1 MKYRVAIDTG
11 GTNTDAF
18 IFNEET
24 RTSFVGKVPS
34 TPKNPAV
41 AITDAI
47 KAAGLKASE
56 IKLITHGTTV
66 ATNALIERNFPKTA
80 MVTTRGFRD
89 VVEICD
95 GTKEELWDAY
105 IDKPTPYIRRRD
117 RFEVSER
124 VDYNGDVVTPLDR
137 DEARRIAERIA
148 KLGYQA
154 VCVCFINSYVNAD
167 HEQAMKTIL
176 AEYLPLETYIC
187 TSSETI
193 PEMFEHPRF
202 STAMINAVLGPCIV
216 NYISDLDKR
225 LKEMG
230 YKGDLLI
237 LHSGGGVLTA
247 KGTSRFPARLASS
260 GIVAGAIAGAHIAK
274 QAGYLNAISFDMG
287 GTSTDVALTY
297 KGELKTANSWQVE
310 YGYPIMF
317 PSVEV
322 LTIGA
327 GGGSIA
333 WIDAGGSLRNGPQS
347 AGADPG
353 PACYGKGGEEA
364 TNTDANLVLG
374 RLNHSLLGGRLQ
386 LDLKASKKVIN
397 SKVVTPLRM
406 DLAGAASAMLKVAEA
421 NMANAIRLISIG
433 RGYDPRDFALVAF
446 GGAGP
451 LHGAYLAQELEIPT
465 VIFPR
470 YPGIASAMGC
480 LLVDIRH
487 DSSLMYLGKAQEA
500 NIRQLEH
507 SFESMEEE
515 ARDHLLEEGVP
526 SENMRF
532 VRQIDMRYAGQWRT
546 LTVPVDF
553 ADGENTLNTA
563 LKKFHAE
570 HERAYSYSD
579 PSREVEIFALKLV
592 TQGIIPKP
600 TMPKVREL
608 GEAQSALTG
617 SRPVYF
623 DESGGYVETPVYDRD
638 KLLPGARIQGPAI
651 VEQLDSTVVL
661 PPETSSVV
669 DPYLNII
676 TKFAT
681 T

>member
-1 MKYRVAIDTG
+1 MSMYRVAIDTG

-18 IFNEET
+18 IFNEAT
-24 RTSFVGKVPS
+24 GNSFVAKVPS

-47 KAAGLKASE
+47 KAAGLNAAD

-66 ATNALIERNFPKTA
+66 ATNALIERNFPRTA

-105 IDKPTPYIRRRD
+105 SDKPQPYIRRRD
-117 RFEVSER
+117 RFEVTER
-124 VDYNGDVVTPLDR
+124 IDYSGQVVTALDR
-137 DEARRIAERIA
+137 EEAKEVAARIKA
-148 KLGYQA
+148 LGYQA
-154 VCVCFINSYVNAD
+154 VCISFINSYVNLD
-167 HEQAMKTIL
+167 HELAMKEIL
-176 AEYLPLETYIC
+176 AEHLPSDVYVC
-187 TSSETI
+187 TSSEII

-202 STAMINAVLGPCIV
+202 STAMINAVLGPCII
-216 NYISDLDKR
+216 NYISDLEGR

-230 YKGDLLI
+230 YRGDLLI

-247 KGTSRFPARLASS
+247 KGTSKYPARLASS

-274 QAGYLNAISFDMG
+274 QAGFGNAISFDMG

-297 KGELKTANSWQVE
+297 EGELKTANSWQVE

-333 WIDAGGSLRNGPQS
+333 WIDAGGSLCNGPQS

-353 PACYGKGGEEA
+353 PACYGRGGREA

-374 RLNHSLLGGRLQ
+374 RLDSSLLGGRLS
-386 LDLKASKKVIN
+386 LDLEASRQVLQEKVAG
-397 SKVVTPLRM
+397 PLELE
-406 DLAGAASAMLKVAEA
+406 LAEAGNAMLRVAEA
-421 NMANAIRLISIG
+421 NMANAVRLISVG

-451 LHGAYLAQELEIPT
+451 LHGAYLARDLEIPT

-487 DSSLMYLGKAQEA
+487 DSSKMHLGKIEDVDLGQLAQHFEA
-500 NIRQLEH
+500 L
-507 SFESMEEE
+507 EEE
-515 ARDHLLEEGVP
+515 AREHLREEGVP
-526 SENMRF
+526 EEQMRF
-532 VRQIDMRYAGQWRT
+532 NRSLDMRYVGQWRT
-546 LTVPVDF
+546 LTVPLDF
-553 ADGENTLNTA
+553 SEPGQA
-563 LKKFHAE
+563 LAAALEKFHEE
-570 HERAYSYSD
+570 HQRAYSYSD
-579 PSREVEIFALKLV
+579 QNREVEIFSLKLA
-592 TQGIIPKP
+592 TQGLIPKP
-600 TMPKVREL
+600 DMPKVQRI
-608 GEAQSALTG
+608 GTAATALVDQ
-617 SRPVYF
+617 RQVYF
-623 DESGGYVETPVYDRD
+623 EERGGFVETAVYDREQ
-638 KLLPGARIQGPAI
+638 LLPGSKIEGPAI

-661 PPETSSVV
+661 PPGTHSEI

-676 TKFAT
+676 TTFV
-681 T
+681 

>member
-1 MKYRVAIDTG
+1 MSMYRVAIDTG

-18 IFNEET
+18 IFDET
-24 RTSFVGKVPS
+24 TGTSFVAKVPS

-47 KAAGLKASE
+47 RAAGLDAAR

-66 ATNALIERNFPKTA
+66 ATNALIERNFPRTA

-105 IDKPTPYIRRRD
+105 SDKPQPYIRRRD

-124 VDYNGDVVTPLDR
+124 VDYTGKVVTPLDR
-137 DEARRIAERIA
+137 AEAREVAARIKA
-148 KLGYQA
+148 LGYQA
-154 VCVCFINSYVNAD
+154 VCVSFINSYVNLD
-167 HEQAMKTIL
+167 HELAMKEIL
-176 AEYLPLETYIC
+176 AEELPDDVYLC
-187 TSSETI
+187 TSSEII

-202 STAMINAVLGPCIV
+202 STAMINAVLGPCII
-216 NYISDLDKR
+216 NYIRDLDLR

-247 KGTSRFPARLASS
+247 KGTSRYPARLASS
-260 GIVAGAIAGAHIAK
+260 GIVAGAIAGAHIAR
-274 QAGYLNAISFDMG
+274 QAGFENAISFDMG

-297 KGELKTANSWQVE
+297 GGELKTANSWQVE

-333 WIDAGGSLRNGPQS
+333 WIDAGGSLCNGPQS

-353 PACYGKGGEEA
+353 PACYGHGGDEA

-374 RLNHSLLGGRLQ
+374 RLDSTLLGGRLS
-386 LDLKASKKVIN
+386 LDLTASRRVVAEKVAG
-397 SKVVTPLRM
+397 PLG
-406 DLAGAASAMLKVAEA
+406 LELSAAGNAMLKVAEA
-421 NMANAIRLISIG
+421 NMANAVRLISVG

-451 LHGAYLAQELEIPT
+451 LHGAYLARELEIPT

-487 DSSLMYLGKAQEA
+487 DSSRMHLGKFQHVDPA
-500 NIRQLEH
+500 QLEQH
-507 SFESMEEE
+507 FVALEEE
-515 ARDHLLEEGVP
+515 AREHLREEGVP
-526 SENMRF
+526 EEQMRF
-532 VRQIDMRYAGQWRT
+532 TRSLDMRYVGQWRT
-546 LTVPVDF
+546 LTVSL
-553 ADGENTLNTA
+553 DGTDMRQA
-563 LKKFHAE
+563 LDAALEQFHQE
-570 HERAYSYSD
+570 HQRAYSYSD
-579 PSREVEIFALKLV
+579 QQREVELFSLKLV
-592 TQGIIPKP
+592 TQGLIPKP
-600 TMPKVREL
+600 EMPRM
-608 GEAQSALTG
+608 EATG
-617 SRPVYF
+617 SAERALSGQRQVYF
-623 DESGGYVETPVYDRD
+623 EEAGGFVETAVYDRE
-638 KLLPGARIQGPAI
+638 KLLPAAQIEGPAI
-651 VEQLDSTVVL
+651 VEQLDSTLVL
-661 PPETSSVV
+661 PPGTRSEV

-676 TKFAT
+676 TRFA
-681 T
+681 

>member
-1 MKYRVAIDTG
+1 
-11 GTNTDAF
+11 
-18 IFNEET
+18 
-24 RTSFVGKVPS
+24 
-34 TPKNPAV
+34 
-41 AITDAI
+41 
-47 KAAGLKASE
+47 
-56 IKLITHGTTV
+56 
-66 ATNALIERNFPKTA
+66 
-80 MVTTRGFRD
+80 
-89 VVEICD
+89 
-95 GTKEELWDAY
+95 
-105 IDKPTPYIRRRD
+105 
-117 RFEVSER
+117 
-124 VDYNGDVVTPLDR
+124 
-137 DEARRIAERIA
+137 
-148 KLGYQA
+148 
-154 VCVCFINSYVNAD
+154 
-167 HEQAMKTIL
+167 
-176 AEYLPLETYIC
+176 
-187 TSSETI
+187 
-193 PEMFEHPRF
+193 F
-202 STAMINAVLGPCIV
+202 STTMISAVLGPCIV
-216 NYISDLDKR
+216 NYINDLDRR

-247 KGTSRFPARLASS
+247 KGTSKFPARLASS

-274 QAGYLNAISFDMG
+274 EAGFQNAISFDMG

-374 RLNHSLLGGRLQ
+374 RLSSSLLGGRLQ
-386 LDLKASKKVIN
+386 LDAKAAKQVISN
-397 SKVVTPLRM
+397 KVVTPLKM
-406 DLAGAASAMLKVAEA
+406 ELAAAASAMLKVAEA
-421 NMANAIRLISIG
+421 NMANAIRLISVG
-433 RGYDPRDFALVAF
+433 RGYDPRDFALIAF

-487 DSSLMYLGKAQEA
+487 YSSQMYLGKVQDA
-500 NIRQLEH
+500 NLRQLAH
-507 SFESMEEE
+507 SFESMEEV
-515 ARDHLLEEGVP
+515 ARDHLIEEGVP
-526 SENMRF
+526 HENMRF
-532 VRQIDMRYAGQWRT
+532 VRQIDMRYVGQWRT
-546 LTVPVDF
+546 LTVPVDLS
-553 ADGENTLNTA
+553 DPESTLQVA

-570 HERAYSYSD
+570 HERSYSYSD
-579 PSREVEIFALKLV
+579 PAREVEIFALKLV

-600 TMPKVREL
+600 TMPKVRET
-608 GEAQSALTG
+608 GDAESALTG
-617 SRPVYF
+617 SRAVYF
-623 DESGGYVETPVYDRD
+623 IEAGGYVETSVYNRD
-638 KLLPGARIQGPAI
+638 KLLPGARIHGPAI

-676 TKFAT
+676 TNFTRA
-681 T
+681 

>member
-1 MKYRVAIDTG
+1 MKYRIAIDTG

-24 RTSFVGKVPS
+24 RTSFVAKVPS
-34 TPKNPAV
+34 TPKNPAI

-80 MVTTRGFRD
+80 MITTAGFRD

-105 IDKPTPYIRRRD
+105 VDKPSSYIRRRD

-124 VDYNGDVVTPLDR
+124 IDFNGNVITPLDR
-137 DEARRIAERIA
+137 DQARSLAEKIA

-154 VCVCFINSYVNAD
+154 VCICFINSYVNAD
-167 HEQAMKTIL
+167 HEQSMKSIL
-176 AEYLPLETYIC
+176 EDYMPDSTFIC

-202 STAMINAVLGPCIV
+202 STAMISAVLGPCIV
-216 NYISDLDKR
+216 NYIHDLDSR

-247 KGTSRFPARLASS
+247 KGTRKYPARLASS

-274 QAGYLNAISFDMG
+274 QAGFQNAISFDMG

-347 AGADPG
+347 AGSDPG
-353 PACYGKGGEEA
+353 PACYGRGGDEA

-374 RLNHSLLGGRLQ
+374 RLSSSLLGGRLQ
-386 LDLKASKKVIN
+386 LDVKASKQVIN
-397 SKVVTPLRM
+397 DKVVKPLNM
-406 DLAGAASAMLKVAEA
+406 ELAAAASAMLKVAEA
-421 NMANAIRLISIG
+421 NMANAIRLISVG

-487 DSSLMYLGKAQEA
+487 DSSLMYLGKTQDA
-500 NIRQLEH
+500 NLIQLAH

-515 ARDHLLEEGVP
+515 ARDHLVEEGVP
-526 SENMRF
+526 PENMRF
-532 VRQIDMRYAGQWRT
+532 IRQIDMRYVGQWRT
-546 LTVPVDF
+546 LTVPVDLSNP
-553 ADGENTLNTA
+553 ESTLQEA

-570 HERAYSYSD
+570 HERSYSYSD

-600 TMPKVREL
+600 TMPKVRET
-608 GEAQSALTG
+608 GDAESALTG
-617 SRPVYF
+617 SRQVYF
-623 DESGGYVETPVYDRD
+623 DEAGGFVETPIYNRD
-638 KLLPGARIQGPAI
+638 KLLPGARIQGPAV

-661 PPETSSVV
+661 PPETASVV

-676 TKFAT
+676 TNFTRA
-681 T
+681 

>member
-1 MKYRVAIDTG
+1 MSMYRVAIDTG

-18 IFNEET
+18 IFDET
-24 RTSFVGKVPS
+24 TGTSFVAKVPS

-47 KAAGLKASE
+47 RAAGLDAAQ

-66 ATNALIERNFPKTA
+66 ATNALIERNFPRTA

-105 IDKPTPYIRRRD
+105 SDKPQPYIRRRD

-124 VDYNGDVVTPLDR
+124 VDYTGKVVTPLDR
-137 DEARRIAERIA
+137 AEAREVAARIKA
-148 KLGYQA
+148 LGYQA
-154 VCVCFINSYVNAD
+154 VCVSFINSYVNLD
-167 HEQAMKTIL
+167 HELAMKEIL
-176 AEYLPLETYIC
+176 AEELPDDVYLC
-187 TSSETI
+187 TSSEII

-202 STAMINAVLGPCIV
+202 STAMINAVLGPCII
-216 NYISDLDKR
+216 NYIRDLDLR

-247 KGTSRFPARLASS
+247 KGTSRYPARLASS
-260 GIVAGAIAGAHIAK
+260 GIVAGAIAGAHIAR
-274 QAGYLNAISFDMG
+274 QAGFENAISFDMG

-297 KGELKTANSWQVE
+297 GGELKTANSWQVE

-333 WIDAGGSLRNGPQS
+333 WIDAGGSLCNGPQS

-353 PACYGKGGEEA
+353 PACYGHGGDEA

-374 RLNHSLLGGRLQ
+374 RLDSTLLGGRLS
-386 LDLKASKKVIN
+386 LDLTASRRVVAEKVAG
-397 SKVVTPLRM
+397 PLGLE
-406 DLAGAASAMLKVAEA
+406 LAAAGDAMLKVAEA
-421 NMANAIRLISIG
+421 NMANAVRLISVG

-451 LHGAYLAQELEIPT
+451 LHGAYLARELEIPT

-487 DSSLMYLGKAQEA
+487 DSSRMHLGKFQHVDPA
-500 NIRQLEH
+500 QLEQH
-507 SFESMEEE
+507 FVALEEE
-515 ARDHLLEEGVP
+515 AREHLREEGVP
-526 SENMRF
+526 EEQMRF
-532 VRQIDMRYAGQWRT
+532 TRSLDMRYVGQWRT
-546 LTVPVDF
+546 LTVSL
-553 ADGENTLNTA
+553 DGTDMRQA
-563 LKKFHAE
+563 LDAALEQFHQE
-570 HERAYSYSD
+570 HQRAYSYSD
-579 PSREVEIFALKLV
+579 QQREVELFSLKLV
-592 TQGIIPKP
+592 TQGLIPKP
-600 TMPKVREL
+600 EMPRM
-608 GEAQSALTG
+608 EATG
-617 SRPVYF
+617 SAERALSGQRQVYF
-623 DESGGYVETPVYDRD
+623 EEAGGFVETAVYDRE
-638 KLLPGARIQGPAI
+638 KLLPAAQIEGPAI
-651 VEQLDSTVVL
+651 VEQLDSTLVL
-661 PPETSSVV
+661 PPGTRSEV

-676 TKFAT
+676 TRFA
-681 T
+681 